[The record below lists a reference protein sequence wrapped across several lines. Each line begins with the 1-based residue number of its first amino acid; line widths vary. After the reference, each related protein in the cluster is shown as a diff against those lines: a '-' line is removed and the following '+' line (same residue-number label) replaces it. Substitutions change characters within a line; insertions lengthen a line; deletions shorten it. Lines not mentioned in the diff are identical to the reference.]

1 MSAQDHSARA
11 RHNGSVPRIEAATVA
26 EHHVLRR
33 TAIID
38 AAAGL
43 LGGEGPTAVTPAAV
57 ASSAGLAR
65 SSVYQYFAS
74 TGALLAVAVEEL
86 FARSTT
92 AVSAAVAQAATPAE
106 QIEAFVDAAL
116 DAALAGHLPASHY
129 SGPELPE
136 QCRARVTELHV
147 ELVRPLVEALRAA
160 GTRDAVGVAGLVM
173 GVMVAAA
180 GQVRRGESAARV
192 RTRVRA
198 FVAGALA

>member
-1 MSAQDHSARA
+1 M
-11 RHNGSVPRIEAATVA
+11 A

-33 TAIID
+33 TAIVD

-43 LGGEGPTAVTPAAV
+43 LGSDGPAAVTPAAV

-74 TGALLAVAVEEL
+74 SGALLAVAVEEL
-86 FARSTT
+86 FARST
-92 AVSAAVAQAATPAE
+92 ALVGAAVAQARTPAA

-116 DAALAGHLPASHY
+116 GAALDGHLPVAQY

-136 QCRARVTELHV
+136 PCRARVVELHA
-147 ELVRPLVEALRAA
+147 ELVRPLVEALRATGA
-160 GTRDAVGVAGLVM
+160 EDVVGVAGLVM

-180 GQVRRGESAARV
+180 GQVRRGEPAEL
-192 RTRVRA
+192 VRA
-198 FVAGALA
+198 RARRFVAGAIG